1 MEIPELIV
9 ALELK
14 RIERAENIKELE
26 RKLEM
31 LKHDF
36 DMQGNE
42 IERVKLIHYRE

>member
-14 RIERAENIKELE
+14 RKAKAQDIKELE

-31 LKHDF
+31 MKHDF
-36 DMQGNE
+36 DME
-42 IERVKLIHYRE
+42 AHAIDKVKLIHYKE